1 MLHWKKLLMKLENLF
16 SSLLKEFFDIRKM
29 KSIISKIPVVKRRK
43 RTMKITK
50 MQYWSI
56 TLISIAQ
63 LTFLP
68 LVDVKNEGEKR
79 SEDRATTVLEA
90 EVEAGAPAGAHRHNH
105 EFEVFLLRLYRDNF
119 GPKFL

>member
-29 KSIISKIPVVKRRK
+29 KSIISKIPLVKRRK

-90 EVEAGAPAGAHRHNH
+90 EAEVEAGAPAGALRHNH
-105 EFEVFLLRLYRDNF
+105 EFEVLVS
-119 GPKFL
+119 PSTV